1 MSLKQKSIT
10 IPVIVLSML
19 LLFSIAFGIR
29 VGSVNL
35 QINDILAVFSYKLF
49 NNPLMVKNSVVDIVW
64 LLRFPRVLLAISVGT
79 GLAVSGNVMQ
89 AIVKNPLADPYILG
103 VSSGAMLGATLAIM
117 LGVGIS
123 FGPNFIGITAFIG
136 ALCISYL
143 VMLIANK
150 KGNTSSVRLLLSGMA
165 LNSLCSSFSN
175 FIIFISNNK
184 QGIQTIT
191 FWLMGSLAGSKW
203 SQVSIILPLM
213 IVLTIYFYSQHR
225 VLNIMLLGDETAKTL
240 GTDLNKERK
249 RFLIL
254 SSIMVAFS
262 VYSSGMIGFVG
273 LIIPHL
279 VRLFTGS
286 DHRKTLPLSALLG
299 SLFLLWSDIFC
310 RIIIPNAELPIGI
323 LISIIGAP
331 TFLFLLTRNEQSFKE
346 RG

>member
-35 QINDILAVFSYKLF
+35 PINDILAVFSYKLF